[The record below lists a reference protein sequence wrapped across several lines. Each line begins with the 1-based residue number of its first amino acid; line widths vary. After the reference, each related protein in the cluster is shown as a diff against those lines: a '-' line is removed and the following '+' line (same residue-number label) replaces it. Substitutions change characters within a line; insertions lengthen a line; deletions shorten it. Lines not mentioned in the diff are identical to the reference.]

1 MTIVL
6 DCNIIVMSLT
16 SRSDYHQIY
25 RSLVNGDFKMAVSS
39 EMMFEYEEII
49 ERKYNIRT
57 ARAFVSLLREL
68 PNVLHTRV
76 YFNWKLIE
84 GDIDDNKYVDCAIAS
99 RAEYI
104 VTQDK
109 HFHILKQIPFPKVQ
123 SISIDAFLEKCTNTN
138 W

>member
-1 MTIVL
+1 MTVVL

-16 SRSDYHQIY
+16 SRSAYHRIY
-25 RSLVNGDFKMAVSS
+25 RALVNGDFKIAVSS
-39 EMMFEYEEII
+39 EIMLEYEEVI

-68 PNVLHTRV
+68 PNVLHTTV

-84 GDIDDNKYVDCAIAS
+84 GDTDDNKYVDCAIAAQ
-99 RAEYI
+99 AEYI

-109 HFHILKQIPFPKVQ
+109 HFHVLKQIAFPKVQ
-123 SISIDAFLEKCTNTN
+123 TISIDTFLGKCANTN